1 MPAAARLSE
10 AHLRERF
17 GSGAR
22 LVDVAKDLGLARATV
37 ARHCRLHGIKYP
49 TRRGPTPRLPKVE
62 VVIAMLRYGIKS
74 KDIASK
80 FGVKHSAVYHL
91 LTRNFFALHGGK
103 VLHNCAVTPRR
114 HTKPGSKGSTFALRG
129 SHVHNVEH
137 KVDAVLEKVRA
148 SEAKRRQGEAA

>member
-10 AHLRERF
+10 AHLREKF

-22 LVDVAKDLGLARATV
+22 LVDVAKDLGLAPATV
-37 ARHCRLHGIKYP
+37 ARHCKLYGIQYP

-80 FGVKHSAVYHL
+80 FGVKHAAVYQL
-91 LTRNFFALHGGK
+91 LARNYFALKNGQ

-114 HTKPGSKGSTFALRG
+114 GAKGSTFATRG
-129 SHVHNVEH
+129 GKVHAIEL
-137 KVDAVLEKVRA
+137 KVDEVLGKVRA
-148 SEAKRRQGEAA
+148 SEAARKQGEAA